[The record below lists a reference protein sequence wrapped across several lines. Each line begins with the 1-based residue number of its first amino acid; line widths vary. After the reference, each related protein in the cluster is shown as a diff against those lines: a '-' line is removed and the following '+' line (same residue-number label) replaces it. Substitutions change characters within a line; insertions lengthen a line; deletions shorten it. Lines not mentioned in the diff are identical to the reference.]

1 MVKKE
6 NLVAVFILKMIT
18 KKRKRGGAFPRGHGY
33 FEPTTF
39 LYCIYFVLNYI
50 QGYTNLTFLD

>member
-6 NLVAVFILKMIT
+6 NLVVVFILKMIT

-33 FEPTTF
+33 FALTNYF
-39 LYCIYFVLNYI
+39 FILYLFCTELYSGGK
-50 QGYTNLTFLD
+50 QT